1 MKNNKTKIGWIGLG
15 TMGTPMS
22 KKLTEAGYDVT
33 FYNRTTRANTGVNE
47 QKIAFSPA
55 EIIDVTDVI
64 FLMVSDDQAIRE
76 IFTGETGLL
85 KPTATGKIIVN
96 MSTVSPDIS
105 REMADLCKSQGNHYL
120 DAPVSGSLK
129 QAQEA
134 TLVIMVGG
142 EESTFQKVKPI
153 LEKIGRLAMHVGDS
167 GKGNTAKLVINT
179 LLGVHVQALAEAFNF
194 AKQQGI
200 AVQDL
205 STLLN
210 NSALSNPLMTIKG
223 EQLLSQD
230 FKARFA
236 LQHLAKDLRLAKD
249 LGLSS
254 PLGLTVHESFQEAEQ
269 KYGSEDV
276 IAIAKTLS

>member
-33 FYNRTTRANTGVNE
+33 FYNRTARANTGVNE